1 MSFLVYFG
9 LVTKDWYE
17 ITAEKILIK
26 GKMLPIHFFS
36 FACAHKTSQSSFMK
50 ISLLKN
56 FEN

>member
-17 ITAEKILIK
+17 ITAERILIK
-26 GKMLPIHFFS
+26 ERMLPIFFS
-36 FACAHKTSQSSFMK
+36 FACAYKTAHSSFIK
-50 ISLLKN
+50 ISFLKN